1 MGADIFEMEI
11 DIKDL
16 EGVTLLPLADGRVA
30 YVDKTGTVFMC
41 GLKEELLTDEFQQSL
56 TVEGDDAE
64 PSDIIDQQEDAQ
76 FIVPDLFSDQ
86 CTNLILGTPEAEYL
100 TQSVEENDDEE
111 NELEKCEVDI
121 EQVDELLDTSKNNSF
136 SVLQVDDD
144 CVEQV
149 TVFKCRACL
158 YTAAEKTSI
167 VQHYAKEHLKV
178 TSHSTYLSTPGT
190 IPVSEEFERLAQ
202 SVVAD
207 SQDDFLEDANLP
219 ESEPEQLLYVC
230 VECQGAFESIEICKQ
245 HMIQEHKFVSGRGKA
260 PPKAPIH
267 ILSDEGTGVPSASAM
282 EPVVTLTERGVQWQS
297 IELMDRPVLIR
308 NQETSI
314 KKDAIKEAGSTSSTA
329 GKKLGNSPKEEVQ
342 KVKQRARK
350 IKCTFPSCVSKF
362 SNDKALQIHISCHS
376 KDRSVKE
383 FHCVHCDEIFVRWRL
398 CSAHLWRVHKVDVDL
413 LTCPT
418 CQAYKAA
425 TPLKLE
431 IHMRTHG
438 DLRPY
443 RCKLCPKSFKQSA
456 QLRNHCTSV
465 HVDKSSA
472 ETSTRWYMEQ
482 QCNHCGKTYSNAKG
496 LKRHI
501 QAVHSKIKPYVCSV
515 CGHSSACKAMLAL
528 HLRQHTGEKPHACTH
543 CDYRTGDH
551 NTLRRHMMRHTG
563 ERPYKCPYC
572 SYSSIQSNCY
582 KAHLRNRHPGESGLF
597 SCSSC
602 TFQTINQDTYVQHVA
617 DHQKGLV
624 VPREDA
630 STSNG
635 EEVEYFPG
643 NVAAAHLIYRYL
655 GTFLPEPGQKLPP
668 ANITDSRTSADGTTQ
683 SITIQIPSQ
692 EDPSIVV
699 EDDESSHSFFLKGT
713 DDDVGID
720 TGGITIPAEPSDL
733 GIVES

>member
-1 MGADIFEMEI
+1 MEI

-30 YVDKTGTVFMC
+30 YVDKSGTVFMC
-41 GLKEELLTDEFQQSL
+41 GLKEELLTNDFQQSL
-56 TVEGDDAE
+56 SVEGEIEESSENTDE
-64 PSDIIDQQEDAQ
+64 QVEAQ
-76 FIVPDLFSDQ
+76 FLLPNIFSEQ
-86 CTNLILGTPEAEYL
+86 CTNLILGASESQFL
-100 TQSVEENDDEE
+100 TQDVGVNETEAVEI
-111 NELEKCEVDI
+111 EKCEIDV
-121 EQVDELLDTSKNNSF
+121 EQVDELLDTSKNNCL

-158 YTAAEKTSI
+158 FTAAEKTSI

-178 TSHSTYLSTPGT
+178 TQHSTFLSTPGT

-207 SQDDFLEDANLP
+207 SQDDFVEETNVP
-219 ESEPEQLLYVC
+219 ESESEQLLYVC
-230 VECQGAFESIEICKQ
+230 VQCQNAFESIEICKQ

-260 PPKAPIH
+260 PPKGPIH
-267 ILSDEGTGVPSASAM
+267 VLSDTSSGVSNVNLSSI
-282 EPVVTLTERGVQWQS
+282 EPVVTFTSGEVQWQS
-297 IELMDRPVLIR
+297 LELAEGSILVST
-308 NQETSI
+308 ETPSI
-314 KKDAIKEAGSTSSTA
+314 KTDTIEEKGDTSVTTE
-329 GKKLGNSPKEEVQ
+329 KKLGNSPKEQVQ

-362 SNDKALQIHISCHS
+362 SNDKALQTHLSCHS
-376 KDRSVKE
+376 KDRSVKD
-383 FHCVHCDEIFVRWRL
+383 FHCIHCDETFVRWRL

-413 LTCPT
+413 LTCPV

-438 DLRPY
+438 DLRPF

-465 HVDKSSA
+465 HLDKGSTESSP
-472 ETSTRWYMEQ
+472 RWYMEQ
-482 QCNHCGKTYSNAKG
+482 QCPHCGKMYSNAKG

-572 SYSSIQSNCY
+572 TYEAIQSNCY

-602 TFQTINQDTYVQHVA
+602 SFQTINQDAYVQHVA

-624 VPREDA
+624 TAKEDT
-630 STSNG
+630 STSNSG

-643 NVAAAHLIYRYL
+643 NVAAAHLVYRYL
-655 GTFLPEPGQKLPP
+655 GTFLPEPGHKLPP

-720 TGGITIPAEPSDL
+720 TGGITIPADPSDL
-733 GIVES
+733 GMVET